1 MSNRRCDRLV
11 RQPSITDSS
20 SGESIDSEGSDDVE
34 SGRGDHS
41 IHTSDEEF
49 IEPDTGTDSE
59 GEYQYNSDD
68 ERSQS
73 SGANDENESTGGDD
87 EDEDDLSSPELEALR
102 TLSIDDSPRKDC
114 ELPLVRSSVE
124 TGQCIVTRRVCG
136 CRSTYGALPGR
147 RVSEGEDEGE
157 EEVSGRDSMAKP

>member
-1 MSNRRCDRLV
+1 MILRAA
-11 RQPSITDSS
+11 
-20 SGESIDSEGSDDVE
+20 E
-34 SGRGDHS
+34 DHS

-59 GEYQYNSDD
+59 EEYQYNSDD

-73 SGANDENESTGGDD
+73 SGANDENESTGGDY

-102 TLSIDDSPRKDC
+102 TLSIDDSPRKNC

-157 EEVSGRDSMAKP
+157 DDEYLSGRDSMAQPKKAGADTLNRLINGIHYALVYAQL